1 MNKAMY
7 VFGLMIVLMILAVAN
22 VGTAGDSAPYSGAI
36 TALSNSLAAVDAA
49 LAAADVAQ
57 TTALPGYIF
66 VGNASS
72 QTVAV
77 AVSGDASLSS
87 SGAISLVETQQLTKI
102 TEIAHRVVTSYSA
115 SARVCVDFQAG
126 LTNGQTYTYAVGALG
141 AVPGIS
147 ATYSTTS
154 TAQSPTSSV
163 EVISKTISNCV
174 IVCQEGCTVDLTLI
188 GVR

>member
-1 MNKAMY
+1 MKKAFLF
-7 VFGLMIVLMILAVAN
+7 VGCGLLALAPL
-22 VGTAGDSAPYSGAI
+22 AAKAADSAPYSGAI
-36 TALSNSLAAVDAA
+36 TALSNVMAAADAA
-49 LAAADVAQ
+49 LAAADVVLS
-57 TTALPGYIF
+57 TALPGQVF

-72 QTVAV
+72 QAVAV
-77 AVSGDASLSS
+77 AVSGDATLAAT
-87 SGAISLVETQQLTKI
+87 GEISLVETQALTKI
-102 TEIAHRVVTSYSA
+102 VEGAHRVVTSYSA
-115 SARVCVDFQAG
+115 SSRVCVDFQSG
-126 LTNGQTYTYAVGALG
+126 LSNGVTYTYAVGALA
-141 AVPGIS
+141 AVPGIT